1 MEIAFESLALRK
13 LCEDALHAD
22 ATLGSKAAE
31 SLRRRVADL
40 KASTSVSDLL
50 IGRPRQRDENLEIE
64 LSDGYVM
71 VLVPNHPKKPTSQNG
86 QLLWDKISRIKVVE
100 IIRREAA

>member
-22 ATLGSKAAE
+22 AILGPKAAD

-40 KASTSVSDLL
+40 KASTSILDLL
-50 IGRPRQRDENLEIE
+50 TGRPRQRDENMEIE
-64 LSDGYVM
+64 LSDGYVI

-86 QLLWDKISRIKVVE
+86 QVHWNKVSRVKVVE
-100 IIRREAA
+100 IAQREAA